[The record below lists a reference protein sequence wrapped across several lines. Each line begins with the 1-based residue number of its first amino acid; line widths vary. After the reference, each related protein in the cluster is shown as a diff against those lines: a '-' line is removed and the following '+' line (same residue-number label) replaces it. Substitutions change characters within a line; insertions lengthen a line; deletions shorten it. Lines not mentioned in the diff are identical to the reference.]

1 MPLIAVETP
10 IGQTAGVV
18 GTSFPLQGNQYEF
31 LPFDALV
38 EFAVIIKA
46 KTGSLGGAVAKVQ
59 VYSGSDLLAQ
69 DIQLDTLAIDRSLE
83 YPEHYQLQDVAGAGE
98 RLSVQLQITAVE
110 GTGEDVVQTR
120 VRITPV

>member
-10 IGQTAGVV
+10 LAVAGVF
-18 GTSFPLQGNQYEF
+18 FPLQGNQYEF

-38 EFAVIIKA
+38 EFATIIKQ
-46 KTGSLGGAVAKVQ
+46 KGGTNTGEAKVQ

-69 DIQLDTLAIDRSLE
+69 DIDLDQLTADRTLE

-98 RLSVQLQITAVE
+98 RLSVQLQIIEVDPD
-110 GTGEDVVQTR
+110 DVVQTR

>member
-1 MPLIAVETP
+1 MPLIAVNTP
-10 IGQTAGVV
+10 MAAAGVF
-18 GTSFPLQGNQYEF
+18 FPLQGNQYEF

-38 EFAVIIKA
+38 EFATIIKDL
-46 KTGSLGGAVAKVQ
+46 TGTPGAGAAKVQ

-69 DIQLDTLAIDRSLE
+69 DVDLDTLVNVNNIE

-98 RLSVQLQITAVE
+98 RLSVQLSITTLDASQVA
-110 GTGEDVVQTR
+110 QTR

>member
-10 IGQTAGVV
+10 VDAT
-18 GTSFPLQGNQYEF
+18 GTFFPLQGNQYEF

-38 EFAVIIKA
+38 EFATIIKNLVA
-46 KTGSLGGAVAKVQ
+46 TPAVNIAAAKVQ

-69 DIQLDTLAIDRSLE
+69 DIQLDTLSLDRNIE

-98 RLSVQLQITAVE
+98 RLSVQLQITDVGVA
-110 GTGEDVVQTR
+110 GESIFQTR

>member
-10 IGQTAGVV
+10 VGTGGVV

-38 EFAVIIKA
+38 EFAVIIKNKA
-46 KTGSLGGAVAKVQ
+46 AITAVQAVAKVQ
-59 VYSGSDLLAQ
+59 VYSGSDLLSQ
-69 DIQLDTLAIDRSLE
+69 DQQLDVLEPTQSLE

-98 RLSVQLQITAVE
+98 RLSVQLQIE
-110 GTGEDVVQTR
+110 GLSDIADSVVQTR